1 MWNRKIISLY
11 IDDSSIRLLVRQGQ
25 RVKKWAEAKLEP
37 GLIKGMLVQKEADVA
52 GRISDLL
59 RGQEISGKKVQ
70 LCFSGLHSLTRPIIL
85 PELPR
90 SMIPE
95 AVAREAR
102 RVLPVPLDQLYLSWK
117 LLPSP
122 RGRIHAFMAAC
133 PRNVVDAL
141 MRTLRGAGLEPAF
154 MTIKPLVLTRIP
166 AENTAILVDVQAN
179 DFDIVIMS
187 EGVPQPIRTINF
199 PEVELTPEQKLEM
212 ISSDLD
218 RTIKFFDS
226 NNPDRQ
232 LSPQIPVYISGE
244 LASQKDM
251 HQILADSIGHPVKP
265 LTVNLKGAELVNAER
280 FTTNL
285 AMIIQSAPSPAREA
299 TFGVAS
305 LNLLPAPYQP
315 KPVSVTKLVAI
326 PGAAAVVG
334 VVVPMVLIMQS
345 LQADVQSLERAV
357 ASTQVLVNQKVHEQN
372 ELKKSI
378 TGLENQA
385 TAVKAKL
392 DKLKGS
398 ANYIAIR
405 QEITSGD
412 LTLAL
417 ASVPASVEL
426 TGINESGNI
435 FTIQGV
441 TPDEKDI
448 LNYARALDK
457 SGRFTET
464 TITTLRK
471 FTVEGSDG
479 TQTEYQEFLLTF
491 RRKG

>member
-1 MWNRKIISLY
+1 MWNRKMISLY
-11 IDDSSIRLLVRQGQ
+11 IDDSSIRLLISQRQ
-25 RVKKWAEAKLEP
+25 RIKKWAEVKLES
-37 GLIKGMLVQKEADVA
+37 GLIKGMLVQKEADVG
-52 GRISDLL
+52 GRISELL
-59 RGQEISGKKVQ
+59 RSQEISGKKVQ
-70 LCFSGLHSLTRPIIL
+70 LCFSGLHSLTRPIVL

-141 MRTLRGAGLEPAF
+141 MRTLRCAGLEPSF

-166 AENTAILVDVQAN
+166 AENTAILVDVQATE
-179 DFDIVIMS
+179 FDIVIMS

-199 PEVELTPEQKLEM
+199 PEVELTPEQKLDM

-232 LSPQIPVYISGE
+232 LLPQVPVYISGE
-244 LASQKDM
+244 LSSQKDM

-265 LTVNLKGAELVNAER
+265 LTLSLKGADQLDDER
-280 FTTNL
+280 FMTNL
-285 AMIIQSAPSPAREA
+285 AMVVQSAPSPAREA

-315 KPVSVTKLVAI
+315 KPVSLSKLVAI

-345 LQADVQSLERAV
+345 LQADVQSLERTV

-378 TGLENQA
+378 TELENQA
-385 TAVKAKL
+385 AAASARLNKL
-392 DKLKGS
+392 NGS
-398 ANYIAIR
+398 ANYIAVH
-405 QEITSGD
+405 QEITNGD
-412 LTLAL
+412 LTFAL
-417 ASVPASVEL
+417 ASVPPSVSI
-426 TGINESGNI
+426 TGINESGNV

-479 TQTEYQEFLLTF
+479 SQTEYQEFLLTF
-491 RRKG
+491 KRKG